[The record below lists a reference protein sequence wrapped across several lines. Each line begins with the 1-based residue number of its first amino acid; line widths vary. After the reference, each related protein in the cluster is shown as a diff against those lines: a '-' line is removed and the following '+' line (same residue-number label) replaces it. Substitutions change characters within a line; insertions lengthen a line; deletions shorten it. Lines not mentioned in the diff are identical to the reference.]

1 MSPDALDRACQTPH
15 EAGPAE
21 LARTHPSVRA
31 LFLENALAPLFL
43 TRGLR
48 KLALTG
54 AARAAAPAIAA
65 QLWELANGAGGLPAQ
80 LELAA
85 AGEP

>member
-54 AARAAAPAIAA
+54 AARAA
-65 QLWELANGAGGLPAQ
+65 GGLPAQ